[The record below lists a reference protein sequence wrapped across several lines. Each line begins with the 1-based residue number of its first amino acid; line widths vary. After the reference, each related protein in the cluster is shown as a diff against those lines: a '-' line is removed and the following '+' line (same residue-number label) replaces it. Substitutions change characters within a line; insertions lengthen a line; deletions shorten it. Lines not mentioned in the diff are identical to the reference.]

1 MLQADR
7 WGQFYS
13 DGGEPTEALLQVE
26 AALEEGQTLKDQ
38 AQWSAARRGRV
49 WWGANS
55 SLNNINRCL
64 LSTSMDRSIHSHHRD
79 QSMPWKH
86 Y

>member
-1 MLQADR
+1 MLQADW

-49 WWGANS
+49 WS
-55 SLNNINRCL
+55 IIEISLC
-64 LSTSMDRSIHSHHRD
+64 SGSITREV
-79 QSMPWKH
+79 
-86 Y
+86 YF

>member
-1 MLQADR
+1 MKVVRFKSSLCDMLQADR

-38 AQWSAARRGRV
+38 AQAE
-49 WWGANS
+49 
-55 SLNNINRCL
+55 
-64 LSTSMDRSIHSHHRD
+64 
-79 QSMPWKH
+79 K
-86 Y
+86 